1 MISAENIL
9 PEEASSFIATAVTDQ
24 LGFTGSEQALR
35 VGEFFPLA
43 LVRCVAVTQDVIKV
57 FNSSTA
63 TTMSGSGAAVPV
75 SSIFC
80 GR

>member
-1 MISAENIL
+1 MISAENTV
-9 PEEASSFIATAVTDQ
+9 PEVASSFVVTGVTDQ
-24 LGFTGSEQALR
+24 LGFTGSKQALR

-43 LVRCVAVTQDVIKV
+43 LVRCVATTQDVIRV

-63 TTMSGSGAAVPV
+63 TNMSGSGAPVPV
-75 SSIFC
+75 GSIFC